1 MHRRLRQAVK
11 YQTRELQMTNTKLA
25 GFASELV
32 LSEERQRRELSSN
45 LHDSTIQKLALARIQ
60 METIAVYLIN
70 FM

>member
-1 MHRRLRQAVK
+1 
-11 YQTRELQMTNTKLA
+11 MTNTKLA